1 MTALRRSVAFAR
13 HAPRRQRGVVLFISL
28 IVMVAM
34 SLAAIALIRSVDTS
48 TGVVGNLAFRQAA
61 ILPANL
67 AVEAAAAALFVDA
80 RGGPVPINRID
91 HLPAENYFATVQPG
105 EDARGIPT
113 ELQRKSNFTQT
124 RVLVDQAGNE
134 IRYVIER
141 MCIDPVAVGEAARAD
156 ICEMLAPKRTTGTT
170 ANEGPAPELPR
181 LPMYRVTVR
190 VDGPKNTTSF
200 LQAMLR

>member
-1 MTALRRSVAFAR
+1 MTAHQSSAAYAQL
-13 HAPRRQRGVVLFISL
+13 APRRQRGVVLFISL

-80 RGGPVPINRID
+80 RGGPVPINRIND
-91 HLPAENYFATVQPG
+91 LPAENYFATVRSG

-113 ELQRKSNFTQT
+113 QLQRKTNFTQT

-134 IRYVIER
+134 MRYVIER
-141 MCIDPVAVGEAARAD
+141 MCLPGADGQVATLEFCD
-156 ICEMLAPKRTTGTT
+156 MLTPKRATGTT
-170 ANEGPAPELPR
+170 ANEGLAPELPR

>member
-1 MTALRRSVAFAR
+1 MTARRSSTAPM
-13 HAPRRQRGVVLFISL
+13 HAAPSRQRGVVLFISL

-34 SLAAIALIRSVDTS
+34 SLAAIALIRSVDTG

-67 AVEAAAAALFVDA
+67 AVEAAAAALFDDA
-80 RGGPVPINRID
+80 RGGPAPINRIN
-91 HLPAENYFATVQPG
+91 HMPAENYFATVQAG

-141 MCIDPVAVGEAARAD
+141 MCNDPAGVGAAAT
-156 ICEMLAPKRTTGTT
+156 IGSCEMLTPKLTTGTT
-170 ANEGPAPELPR
+170 ANEGPAPVLPR
-181 LPMYRVTVR
+181 MPMYRVTVR

>member
-1 MTALRRSVAFAR
+1 MTARQRSAVYAQR
-13 HAPRRQRGVVLFISL
+13 APRRQRGVVLFISL

-34 SLAAIALIRSVDTS
+34 SLAAIALIRSVDTA
-48 TGVVGNLAFRQAA
+48 TGVIGNLAFRQAA

-67 AVEAAAAALFVDA
+67 AVEAAAAALFDDA
-80 RGGPVPINRID
+80 RGGPAPINRIN
-91 HLPAENYFATVQPG
+91 HMAAENYFATVQSG

-113 ELQRKSNFTQT
+113 ELQRKTNFTQA

-141 MCIDPVAVGEAARAD
+141 MCIDPVAVGQVATVET
-156 ICEMLAPKRTTGTT
+156 CEMLTPKLTTGTT
-170 ANEGPAPELPR
+170 ANEGLAPVPPR

-190 VDGPKNTTSF
+190 VDGPRNTTSF

>member
-1 MTALRRSVAFAR
+1 MTARQRSAVYAQR
-13 HAPRRQRGVVLFISL
+13 APRRQRGVVLFISL

-48 TGVVGNLAFRQAA
+48 TGVVGNLAFRQAT

-67 AVEAAAAALFVDA
+67 AVEAAAAALFDDV
-80 RGGPVPINRID
+80 RGAPAPITRISD
-91 HLPAENYFATVQPG
+91 MPAENYFATLQPG
-105 EDARGIPT
+105 EDARGVPV
-113 ELQRKSNFTQT
+113 ELQRVANFTQT
-124 RVLVDQAGNE
+124 RVLTDQTGNQ

-141 MCIDPVAVGEAARAD
+141 MCLPAAAGAVPAVG
-156 ICEMLAPKRTTGTT
+156 ICEMLAPKRTSGTT
-170 ANEGPAPELPR
+170 ANEGPGIELPR
-181 LPMYRVTVR
+181 VPMYRVTVR

>member
-1 MTALRRSVAFAR
+1 MTAPQCFAAPAQR
-13 HAPRRQRGVVLFISL
+13 APRRQRGVVLFISL

-67 AVEAAAAALFVDA
+67 GVEAAAAALFDDA
-80 RGGPVPINRID
+80 RGAPAPINRINNM
-91 HLPAENYFATVQPG
+91 PAENYFATVQPG
-105 EDARGIPT
+105 EDARGIPV
-113 ELQRKSNFTQT
+113 ELQRKTNFTQT
-124 RVLVDQAGNE
+124 RVLADQAGNE

-141 MCIDPVAVGEAARAD
+141 MCVPAAAGEVARVG
-156 ICEMLAPKRTTGTT
+156 ICEMLTPKRTSGTT
-170 ANEGPAPELPR
+170 ANEGLAPELPR

>member
-1 MTALRRSVAFAR
+1 MTSHQGSAVYSRSPR
-13 HAPRRQRGVVLFISL
+13 RRQRGVVLFISL

-67 AVEAAAAALFVDA
+67 AVEAAAAALFDDV
-80 RGGPVPINRID
+80 RGTTAPIDRSSD
-91 HLPAENYFATVQPG
+91 MPAENYFATLQPG
-105 EDARGIPT
+105 ENTRGVPV
-113 ELQRKSNFTQT
+113 ELQRKPNFTQT
-124 RVLVDQAGNE
+124 RVLTDHTGNE
-134 IRYVIER
+134 IRYIIER
-141 MCIDPVAVGEAARAD
+141 MCLPAAAGEAASAAR
-156 ICEMLAPKRTTGTT
+156 CEMLAPKRTSGTT
-170 ANEGPAPELPR
+170 ANEGSAIELPR
-181 LPMYRVTVR
+181 GPMYRVSVR